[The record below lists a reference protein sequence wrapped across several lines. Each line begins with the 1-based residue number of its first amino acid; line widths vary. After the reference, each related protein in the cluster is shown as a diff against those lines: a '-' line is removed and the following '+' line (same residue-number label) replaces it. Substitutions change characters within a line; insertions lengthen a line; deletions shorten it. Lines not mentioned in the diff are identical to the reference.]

1 MEKKRILNFEWREIT
16 FSDETVG
23 VYAPQPLVYGSA
35 KECFSKKSK
44 TTEIAQTTENDSSA

>member
-23 VYAPQPLVYGSA
+23 VYASA